1 MKKPKMD
8 KKDIKEGVPFAVLSY
23 VLFLWI
29 LTFIFQKDNK
39 FARFHAKQGIVIFM
53 GNIIGLLFAF
63 IPLINALFG
72 FLELIL
78 LVASIYGMYLS
89 LTGQCE
95 RIYLVSDIADRL
107 VI

>member
-1 MKKPKMD
+1 MKKPKLD
-8 KKDIKEGVPFAVLSY
+8 KKDIREGAPFAALSY

-29 LTFIFQKDNK
+29 FTFIFQKDNQ
-39 FARFHAKQGIVIFM
+39 FARFHAKQGIVIFV
-53 GNIIGLLFAF
+53 GNIVCLFFAF
-63 IPLINALFG
+63 IPLLRALFG

-78 LVASIYGMYLS
+78 IVVSLYGMYLS

-95 RIYLVSDIADRL
+95 RMYLVSDIADRL